1 MKVLNNGRTKT
12 SELSC
17 WSYVIFPTMTQKKL
31 HALGVVGII
40 ALLIGVQILYD
51 PISSTKHA
59 LKVSRVRMELP
70 NTRAKWNAL
79 GITDYSFEIIG
90 DARSI
95 CKPSAIVEVRSGEVV
110 KVETKDFAS
119 NSPVQLLPPDKW
131 ADPDWGEEVFL
142 CSYFHFT
149 MPQFF
154 DLVDET
160 LRNYPSSIMQVEF
173 DPQFGFVSHFKFG
186 IYVGYGLA
194 RPRLSNC
201 CNEFEIRN
209 FEVLTNP

>member
-1 MKVLNNGRTKT
+1 MSQRNKRTIGIV
-12 SELSC
+12 
-17 WSYVIFPTMTQKKL
+17 VIVIL
-31 HALGVVGII
+31 LVG
-40 ALLIGVQILYD
+40 LRILYD
-51 PISSTKHA
+51 PISSAKHA
-59 LKVSRVRMELP
+59 LMVSRVRAELP
-70 NTRAKWNAL
+70 QAHAKWDTN
-79 GITDYSFEIIG
+79 GITDYFFEIIG

-110 KVETKDFAS
+110 KVETKNFTEDSAS
-119 NSPVQLLPPDKW
+119 QLLSMDKW

-160 LRNYPSSIMQVEF
+160 LQNYPSSIMQAEF
-173 DPQFGFVSHFKFG
+173 DPQHGFVSRFKFG

-209 FEVLTNP
+209 FQVLTP

>member
-1 MKVLNNGRTKT
+1 MSQRNKRTIGIV
-12 SELSC
+12 
-17 WSYVIFPTMTQKKL
+17 VIVIL
-31 HALGVVGII
+31 LVG
-40 ALLIGVQILYD
+40 LRILYD
-51 PISSTKHA
+51 PISSAKHA
-59 LKVSRVRMELP
+59 LTVSRVRAEFP
-70 NTRAKWNAL
+70 QAHAKWDTN
-79 GITDYSFEIIG
+79 GVTDYSFELIG

-110 KVETKDFAS
+110 KVETKNFTEDSAS
-119 NSPVQLLPPDKW
+119 QLLSMDQW

-149 MPQFF
+149 MLQFF

-173 DPQFGFVSHFKFG
+173 DPKYGFVSHFKFG

-209 FEVLTNP
+209 FQVLTNP

>member
-1 MKVLNNGRTKT
+1 
-12 SELSC
+12 
-17 WSYVIFPTMTQKKL
+17 MTQKKL
-31 HALGVVGII
+31 RTIGII
-40 ALLIGVQILYD
+40 CITILLVGVQILYD
-51 PISSTKHA
+51 PVSSAKHA
-59 LKVSRVRMELP
+59 LAVSSVRKELP
-70 NTRAKWNAL
+70 ETRARWDVL
-79 GITDYSFEIIG
+79 GITDYSFEIVG

-95 CKPSAIVEVRSGEVV
+95 CKTSAIVEVRSGEVV
-110 KVETKDFAS
+110 KVETKNFTEDFAS
-119 NSPVQLLPPDKW
+119 QLLSMDKW
-131 ADPDWGEEVFL
+131 ADLDWGEEVFL

-149 MPQFF
+149 IPQFF

-173 DPQFGFVSHFKFG
+173 DPKYGFVSHFKFG

-209 FEVLTNP
+209 FQVLTP

>member
-1 MKVLNNGRTKT
+1 MSQRNNRT
-12 SELSC
+12 
-17 WSYVIFPTMTQKKL
+17 I
-31 HALGVVGII
+31 GII
-40 ALLIGVQILYD
+40 VLVILLVGLQILHD
-51 PISSTKHA
+51 PISSAIHA
-59 LKVSRVRMELP
+59 LTVSRVRAELP
-70 NTRAKWNAL
+70 QAHAKWDAL
-79 GITDYSFEIIG
+79 DITEYSFEIVG

-110 KVETKDFAS
+110 KVETKNLTEDSAL
-119 NSPVQLLPPDKW
+119 QLLSMDKW

-160 LRNYPSSIMQVEF
+160 LRNYPSSIMQAEF
-173 DPQFGFVSHFKFG
+173 DPQHGFVSRFKFG

-209 FEVLTNP
+209 FQVLTNP

>member
-1 MKVLNNGRTKT
+1 
-12 SELSC
+12 
-17 WSYVIFPTMTQKKL
+17 MTHKKL
-31 HALGVVGII
+31 LAFGIIILLVGI
-40 ALLIGVQILYD
+40 QILYD
-51 PISSTKHA
+51 PISSARHA
-59 LKVSRVRMELP
+59 LTVSRVRAELP
-70 NTRAKWNAL
+70 QVRAKWDATV
-79 GITDYSFEIIG
+79 ITDYTFEIVG

-95 CKPSAIVEVRSGEVV
+95 CQPSAVVEVRSGEVV

-119 NSPVQLLPPDKW
+119 NLPAQLLPPDKW

-154 DLVDET
+154 GLVDET

-173 DPQFGFVSHFKFG
+173 DPQYGFVSKFSSG

-194 RPRLSNC
+194 RPKLSNC
-201 CNEFEIRN
+201 CNKFEIRN
-209 FEVLTNP
+209 FQVLTQ

>member
-1 MKVLNNGRTKT
+1 MSQRNKRTIGIV
-12 SELSC
+12 
-17 WSYVIFPTMTQKKL
+17 VIVIL
-31 HALGVVGII
+31 LVG
-40 ALLIGVQILYD
+40 LRILYD
-51 PISSTKHA
+51 PISSAKHA
-59 LKVSRVRMELP
+59 LTVSRVRAELP
-70 NTRAKWNAL
+70 QAHAKWDSL
-79 GITDYSFEIIG
+79 GIRDYTFEIVG

-110 KVETKDFAS
+110 KVETKNLTEDSAL
-119 NSPVQLLPPDKW
+119 QLLSMDKW

-160 LRNYPSSIMQVEF
+160 LRNYPSSIMQAEF
-173 DPQFGFVSHFKFG
+173 DPQHGFVSRFKFG

-209 FEVLTNP
+209 FQVLTNP